1 MRVFLETTQSWLNR
15 RLRQL
20 ILKRWKR
27 VRTKYKMLRQYGLDH
42 RSAMKIAQ
50 SRKKYWRFSK
60 THQGHRAPT
69 TKKNYKRGVITLT
82 QPAELGFARYLT

>member
-1 MRVFLETTQSWLNR
+1 MRGFIETTQSWLNR

-50 SRKKYWRFSK
+50 SRKKYWRFSN
-60 THQGHRAPT
+60 THEGHWAPT
-69 TKKNYKRGVITLT
+69 KKKLYKWGVKPLG
-82 QPAELGFARYLT
+82 QPAEVAYARN